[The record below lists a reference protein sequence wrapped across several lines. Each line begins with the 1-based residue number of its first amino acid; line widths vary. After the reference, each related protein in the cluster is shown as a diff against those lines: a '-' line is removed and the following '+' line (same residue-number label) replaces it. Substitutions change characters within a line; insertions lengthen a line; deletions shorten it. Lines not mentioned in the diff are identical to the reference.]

1 MNELPALIKQ
11 NICAIVMITITSAAG
26 NSLDFLEWGI
36 PLDLEL
42 GAVLSMVILFGWR
55 VFPGILVA
63 LYFTASTF
71 LSDGNHHHVDA
82 LWIFTVLKCITPY
95 ISMSSLKFMGLDNF
109 FTDSRMSFPHLAI
122 LIVTTVLITILVLYV
137 ITYDIEATDSLDLVN
152 NLSRYIS
159 SSIAGSVAFFMVF
172 ISMRSAY
179 FKNQIQK

>member
-11 NICAIVMITITSAAG
+11 NICVIVMIIITSAAG
-26 NSLDFLEWGI
+26 NSLDFLKWGI

-55 VFPGILVA
+55 AFPGIFVA
-63 LYFTASTF
+63 LYFTALIFHT
-71 LSDGNHHHVDA
+71 DAHHHVNA

-95 ISMSSLKFMGLDNF
+95 LAMSSLKLMGLDDF

-159 SSIAGSVAFFMVF
+159 SGIVGSVAFFVVF